1 MSAKK
6 VSGIV
11 RQSLSY
17 LSTVLPANH
26 CWLKGTLPYTAYVFR
41 ASEVCVSWHP
51 HSRALYALP
60 RVSSPFY
67 FPSPL
72 NVCHAHARRLER
84 TKHWIRYQL
93 NLPGV
98 QGDVFRNQDN
108 NEWYKA
114 GVKLVQDNVKLK
126 ANTNTAKSAILFL
139 GDGMGIT
146 TITAT
151 RFLDGQQKGN
161 TGEENILSWEVFPW
175 SALAKTYTVD
185 QQGTDSASSA
195 TAFLTGI
202 KTDNGKSKP

>member
-1 MSAKK
+1 MDWK
-6 VSGIV
+6 
-11 RQSLSY
+11 
-17 LSTVLPANH
+17 
-26 CWLKGTLPYTAYVFR
+26 
-41 ASEVCVSWHP
+41 EVCHIQPTFLGVWGLRFVTFSFACP
-51 HSRALYALP
+51 LCTPTRKFPFLFPFPFKRLSRA
-60 RVSSPFY
+60 R
-67 FPSPL
+67 
-72 NVCHAHARRLER
+72 ARARK
-84 TKHWIRYQL
+84 TKQWLRYQL
-93 NLPGV
+93 NFPGV

-126 ANTNTAKSAILFL
+126 PNTNTAKSAILFL

-161 TGEENILSWEVFPW
+161 TGEENILSWEEFPW